1 MEKENSTN
9 LQKYSGIAEQMVKMS
24 SDCPEITKMILD
36 IIYGDEGEGNGIST
50 ISQTAQ
56 RLRNPGQKRLRK
68 ASTESIVELVK
79 YIIIAE
85 KLIKDDKDAN
95 KKILSIRLKLA
106 NLKK

>member
-1 MEKENSTN
+1 MKKESSTN

-56 RLRNPGQKRLRK
+56 RLRNPGQIGTGYTPNIDPDKEEHNLPE
-68 ASTESIVELVK
+68 TEK
-79 YIIIAE
+79 YFQRWT
-85 KLIKDDKDAN
+85 KSN
-95 KKILSIRLKLA
+95 
-106 NLKK
+106 N